1 MKIITR
7 VAKYTRINDKDGNVS
22 LTNLLLIVMIV
33 KFAFAPSSDMDMVA
47 LVAAMLNYFGKKWLE
62 TP

>member
-33 KFAFAPSSDMDMVA
+33 KFAFAPASDMDMVA